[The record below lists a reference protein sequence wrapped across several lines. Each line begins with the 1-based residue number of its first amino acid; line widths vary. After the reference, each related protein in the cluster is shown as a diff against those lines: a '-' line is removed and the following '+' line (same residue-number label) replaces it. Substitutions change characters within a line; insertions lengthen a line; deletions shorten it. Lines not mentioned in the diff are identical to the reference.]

1 MRKIQHFPPFGSFP
15 KIHPKWSTQASLTQR
30 KSRGEMKLGYISS
43 VQCSHRVTTLDNRFD
58 TTITFSSEFRLLM
71 DAWYILHI
79 VGLLIGSVVSAVLG
93 KFILKFYSTILFTD
107 RNIFT
112 YLSSA
117 SVVALQLIVHSR
129 VGQMRI

>member
-1 MRKIQHFPPFGSFP
+1 
-15 KIHPKWSTQASLTQR
+15 
-30 KSRGEMKLGYISS
+30 MKLKMSDL
-43 VQCSHRVTTLDNRFD
+43 V
-58 TTITFSSEFRLLM
+58 M
-71 DAWYILHI
+71 DAWSIFH
-79 VGLLIGSVVSAVLG
+79 VVCLLIGSVVSAVLG